1 MDAALSPDKLASK
14 QPISAPVSRHDYNET
29 HADSSETQEASRAQR
44 GGDSEADNNDGYSTT
59 SFSDDDGVRRASRLT
74 TDELLQA
81 YIQRLD
87 RYRDSSG
94 PSGKRRRGNLVE
106 SLVYY
111 MHGLESRITDLESK
125 LGSKTES
132 EDDRNRFIPADTE
145 LTVRFFRLDD
155 EVLLDGQFRNQEK
168 IGNTFRSINAP
179 RHFIRVL
186 YRWKTHV
193 PVPQKI
199 YDNPPDPSDIE
210 VVGIRIDSRPLY
222 TFYARSLALAYGGQ
236 FPVLEFYRPY
246 RAIIHSLKELQ
257 EHIAD
262 LESPRPTSNNPTNEE
277 HVEQQE
283 DDSQSGSK
291 EDATQTTE
299 NVMHKPTLGLT
310 SLGTATALSHFRGF
324 MDLVQKYLEQPLS
337 IYKTIQA
344 GSCSRVSFED
354 LWMLFNRDETIY
366 CPGKRARQELTQR
379 LAGKTTKTYTGN
391 TDWPQA
397 FRVYECH
404 GGLGIGP
411 APMSQFHDYLH
422 TPQSHQNAIQDQSY
436 EGTRE
441 SFTQL
446 VVYCF
451 TVRFNGQ
458 KYGPTT
464 DFFIFKPFDGEI
476 DITDL
481 EAYPIRFYAQKESI
495 VQRLLE
501 RGRKFIDISTVSHMN
516 YDGLSVGDT
525 KEGILSSVMV
535 DTKLAFQENVR
546 QPPKFNSIL
555 FRGGFLISSS
565 NQTLEVAIGKPCEH
579 RFPCYRW
586 ACMYDAYVEAR
597 GVADLSAFLKRNLN
611 DYEPKEKVSKLIREE
626 MKRHMEAKNLLILLP
641 GDVPA
646 YALRNRKWFDA
657 DVELLEPVVHDAG
670 WNDLVLP
677 SGHKEII
684 RAMVENHAVGASAS
698 KDGLDLRTEVDLVRG
713 KGKGCIILIHGAPGV
728 GKTSTAECVAAYTNR
743 PLLPITCGD
752 IGYKPEMVEDS
763 LDKLFT
769 LAHKWGCVLLL
780 DEADVF
786 LAKRNKEDI
795 KRNGLVSIFLRTL
808 EYYSGILFLTT
819 NRVGAIDDAFRS
831 RLHLTLYYPPLDRE
845 KTGKVWKVNIR
856 RLKGLNE
863 DREKLG
869 RPRILIDKKKLLQ
882 YADLNFEELHWNGR
896 QIRNAF
902 QSALALADFKVRD
915 TPGKSPEISME
926 QFHTIATA
934 SREFDRY
941 LHVTHGADED
951 KIAQQ
956 DKMRGAYKQTDLKK
970 LQLVPSSDESDSSS
984 DSRHHH
990 NSDASESSTES
1001 DDPVSKSKRSTRR
1014 KTRGKSKKRLS
1025 KKEQKREESQGRKRK
1040 GKGKEKTKKKKKE
1053 EEEEEARDS
1062 NSGSDSGS
1070 DSDTED

>member
-1 MDAALSPDKLASK
+1 MDAELSLDKLAST
-14 QPISAPVSRHDYNET
+14 QLISTPVSRHEYNET
-29 HADSSETQEASRAQR
+29 HVDSSEAQEASRTQH
-44 GGDSEADNNDGYSTT
+44 GGDGEDDENNDGHSTT
-59 SFSDDDGVRRASRLT
+59 SFSDDDDVGKASRLT

-81 YIQRLD
+81 YVQKLNRS
-87 RYRDSSG
+87 RDHSDD
-94 PSGKRRRGNLVE
+94 PSGKHRSGKLVE
-106 SLVYY
+106 SLVDY
-111 MHGLESRITDLESK
+111 MHGLESRIKDLESK
-125 LGSKTES
+125 LGSKLDSKPES
-132 EDDRNRFIPADTE
+132 EEGRNRFILADTE
-145 LTVRFFRLDD
+145 LTVHFFHLAD
-155 EVLLDGQFRNQEK
+155 EVLPGGQFRSQEK

-186 YRWKTHV
+186 YRWKNHV
-193 PVPQKI
+193 PISQRKI
-199 YDNPPDPSDIE
+199 YDDPPDPSDIE

-222 TFYARSLALAYGGQ
+222 TFYARSLMPAYGGQ

-246 RAIIHSLKELQ
+246 RAIIYGLQELQ
-257 EHIAD
+257 EHIIN
-262 LESPRPTSNNPTNEE
+262 LENPQSTSDNPTYEN
-277 HVEQQE
+277 HFKQQE
-283 DDSQSGSK
+283 HDGHSGLK
-291 EDATQTTE
+291 KDATKPTE
-299 NVMHKPTLGLT
+299 NVMHEPTIGLT
-310 SLGTATALSHFRGF
+310 PFGTATELSHFREF
-324 MDLVQKYLEQPLS
+324 MNFVQKYLEQPLS
-337 IYKTIQA
+337 IYKSVQA
-344 GSCSRVSFED
+344 GSCTKLSFEN
-354 LWMLFNRDETIY
+354 LWMLFNTNETIY
-366 CPGKRARQELTQR
+366 CPGKRVRQELAQKVSR
-379 LAGKTTKTYTGN
+379 KITKIYTGN
-391 TDWPQA
+391 TYWPQA
-397 FRVYECH
+397 FRVVECK

-411 APMSQFHDYLH
+411 IHRSQFHDYL
-422 TPQSHQNAIQDQSY
+422 PMSQSRQDTIQDQSY
-436 EGTRE
+436 EGIRE
-441 SFTQL
+441 SFSEL

-451 TVRFNGQ
+451 TVRFNAQ
-458 KYGPTT
+458 KYGPST

-476 DITDL
+476 EITDL
-481 EAYPIRFYAQKESI
+481 EAYPIRFHPQKDSI
-495 VQRLLE
+495 VQRLLD
-501 RGRKFIDISTVSHMN
+501 RGRKFIDISTVSHMS
-516 YDGLSVGDT
+516 YDGLTVGDT
-525 KEGILSSVMV
+525 KEEISSSVMV

-546 QPPKFNSIL
+546 QPPNLNSAL
-555 FRGGFLISSS
+555 FRGGSVIPL
-565 NQTLEVAIGKPCEH
+565 NQTLEVAVVEPCEH
-579 RFPCYRW
+579 QFPCYSW
-586 ACMYDAYVEAR
+586 SCMYDAYAAVR
-597 GVADLSAFLKRNLN
+597 GPANLTAFLKRNL
-611 DYEPKEKVSKLIREE
+611 DEYEPKEKDPKLTREE
-626 MKRHMEAKNLLILLP
+626 MKKHLEAKNLLILLP
-641 GDVPA
+641 GGVPA

-684 RAMVENHAVGASAS
+684 RAMVENHAVGTSAS
-698 KDGLDLRTEVDLVRG
+698 KDGLGLRAEVDLVRG

-743 PLLPITCGD
+743 PLLPVTCGD
-752 IGYKPEMVEDS
+752 IGYKPEVVEDS

-795 KRNGLVSIFLRTL
+795 KRNGLVSIFLRIL

-845 KTGKVWKVNIR
+845 KTRKVWKVNIK
-856 RLKGLNE
+856 RLKCVND

-869 RPRILIDKKKLLQ
+869 RPKILIDKKKLLQ

-956 DKMRGAYKQTDLKK
+956 DKTRGAYKQTDLKK

-984 DSRHHH
+984 DPSYA
-990 NSDASESSTES
+990 SDASESSTGS
-1001 DDPVSKSKRSTRR
+1001 NDPASKSKRSTR
-1014 KTRGKSKKRLS
+1014 KKARGKSKKRSS
-1025 KKEQKREESQGRKRK
+1025 KKGQKGEESQNRKRK
-1040 GKGKEKTKKKKKE
+1040 GKSKEKTKKE
-1053 EEEEEARDS
+1053 TRDS
-1062 NSGSDSGS
+1062 NSSSDS